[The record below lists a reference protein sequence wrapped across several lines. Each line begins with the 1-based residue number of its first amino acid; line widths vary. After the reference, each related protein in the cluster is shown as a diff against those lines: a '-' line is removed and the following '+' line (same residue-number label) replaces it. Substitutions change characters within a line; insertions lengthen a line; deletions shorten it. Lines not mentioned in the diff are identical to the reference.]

1 MQFNSISDLYSK
13 LSLKEVKRALQQTET
28 KAKDASDKLLSLVAT
43 RYPDLL
49 QVADMVDDMVETQT
63 ECMETIVLMQASCAK
78 IPDFGISETRA
89 SIRKRQSQRLN
100 IKQRQLQSSVKIQQK
115 FRVFLAK
122 KRVAEARL
130 KKQELIALRKR
141 HGIPVADC
149 LFLCRVVIA
158 GGAAR
163 RDVCREILFVSGEDF
178 IAPLAVQQHRYFRLL
193 RRFEYAPLGKLAG
206 TVHG

>member
-63 ECMETIVLMQASCAK
+63 ECMETIVLMQTSCSN

-89 SIRKRQSQRLN
+89 SIRRRQSQRLD

-122 KRVAEARL
+122 KRVAAARL
-130 KKQELIALRKR
+130 KKQELIASKTPKR
-141 HGIPVADC
+141 SC
-149 LFLCRVVIA
+149 
-158 GGAAR
+158 
-163 RDVCREILFVSGEDF
+163 
-178 IAPLAVQQHRYFRLL
+178 Q
-193 RRFEYAPLGKLAG
+193 
-206 TVHG
+206 

>member
-28 KAKDASDKLLSLVAT
+28 KAKDASDKLMSLVAT

-63 ECMETIVLMQASCAK
+63 ECMEIIVQMQTSCSN

-89 SIRKRQSQRLN
+89 SIRRRQSQRLD
-100 IKQRQLQSSVKIQQK
+100 IKQRQLQASVKIQQN

-122 KRVAEARL
+122 KRDA
-130 KKQELIALRKR
+130 
-141 HGIPVADC
+141 HS
-149 LFLCRVVIA
+149 F
-158 GGAAR
+158 
-163 RDVCREILFVSGEDF
+163 
-178 IAPLAVQQHRYFRLL
+178 
-193 RRFEYAPLGKLAG
+193 
-206 TVHG
+206 TN